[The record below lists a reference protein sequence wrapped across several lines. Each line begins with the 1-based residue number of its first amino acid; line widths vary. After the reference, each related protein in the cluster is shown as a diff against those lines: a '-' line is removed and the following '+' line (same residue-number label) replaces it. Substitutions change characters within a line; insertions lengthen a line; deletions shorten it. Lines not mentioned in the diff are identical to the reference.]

1 LEKIRK
7 VGKPQVSLLF
17 NNFLI
22 VFHKDPLKHK
32 ARSLPDGGSGPSSP
46 YFPYSFLLKTIRN
59 LLPRAQDPPGPF
71 SLQFLLTNIKEFAP
85 ESSGSSL
92 LHFPCK
98 SLLTSITK
106 NTKKVDHLGGCDHIY
121 IYIYMHIYIYI
132 CMYYTS
138 NSIRKTNLTRY
149 HGIGEVPG

>member
-1 LEKIRK
+1 LENWKSVSFYWKILEKIRK

-85 ESSGSSL
+85 ESSGSSRCI
-92 LHFPCK
+92 FV
-98 SLLTSITK
+98 SIPYQK
-106 NTKKVDHLGGCDHIY
+106 
-121 IYIYMHIYIYI
+121 
-132 CMYYTS
+132 
-138 NSIRKTNLTRY
+138 
-149 HGIGEVPG
+149 